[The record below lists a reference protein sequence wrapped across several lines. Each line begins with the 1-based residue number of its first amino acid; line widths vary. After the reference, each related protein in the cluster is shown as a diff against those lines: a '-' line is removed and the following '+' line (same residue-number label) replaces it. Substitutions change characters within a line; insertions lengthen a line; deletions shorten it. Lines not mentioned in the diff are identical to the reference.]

1 MTGPVGIFQARPT
14 QVVILAGGRGERL
27 RPLTDARPKP
37 MIEFHGK
44 PFLQYLIEL
53 VRESGFSRCLLLLG
67 YMPEAIQAF
76 FGDGRRFGIA
86 IEYAV
91 SAPEDDT
98 GRRLKLAESRIDP
111 VFLLMYCDN
120 YWPMRF
126 DEMWRQ
132 FATSGASALV
142 TVYRNR
148 DHYSRDNLRVDAD
161 GTVALY
167 DRSRAAQNL
176 CGVDIGFLIL
186 KRSVL
191 ELLSGRNESFEEI
204 VYPQLAA
211 RRELQAYQTDHRYY
225 SVGSLERLPATGEF
239 LARHP
244 TVILDRD
251 GVLNRKPPKAQY
263 VCSWKDWKWLD
274 GARESLRLFREAG
287 YRTIVVSNQAGIA
300 RGDMTVKDLDNI
312 HERMKR
318 EALQAGGAID
328 AIYYCPHGWDEGC
341 ECRKP
346 KPGMLFQAQRDF
358 SLDLSRVFY
367 VGDNERDEQAARAAG
382 CRWAAVSDAMPLIAV
397 TRQLLSNPA
406 RQEASH

>member
-1 MTGPVGIFQARPT
+1 MTGPAGVYQARPT

-44 PFLQYLIEL
+44 PFLQYLIEM

-76 FGDGRRFGIA
+76 FGDGRRFGIE
-86 IEYAV
+86 IDYAV

-120 YWPMRF
+120 YWPLRF

-132 FATSGASALV
+132 FTASGAPALV

-148 DHYSRDNLRVDAD
+148 DRYTRDNLRVDSD

-167 DRSRAAQNL
+167 DRSRTAENL
-176 CGVDIGFLIL
+176 SGVEIGFLIL

-191 ELLSGRNESFEEI
+191 ARLSDRNESFEAV
-204 VYPQLAA
+204 VYPQLVAQ
-211 RRELQAYQTDHRYY
+211 RQLQAYQTDHRYY
-225 SVGSLERLPATGEF
+225 SVGSPERLSATDQF

-244 TVILDRD
+244 AVILDRD
-251 GVLNRKPPKAQY
+251 GVLNRRPSKAEY

-274 GARESLRLFREAG
+274 GARESLRLFKEAG

-300 RGDMTVKDLDNI
+300 RGSMTLKDLEDI
-312 HERMKR
+312 HERMKEEAR
-318 EALQAGGAID
+318 EAGGAID
-328 AIYYCPHGWDEGC
+328 AVYYCPHGWDEGC

-346 KPGMLFQAQRDF
+346 KPGLLFQAQRDF
-358 SLDLSRVFY
+358 SLDLTRVFY
-367 VGDNERDEQAARAAG
+367 VGDDERDEQAARAAG
-382 CRWAAVSDAMPLIAV
+382 CRWAAVSDSMPLIAV
-397 TRQLLSNPA
+397 ARQLLNKPA
-406 RQEASH
+406 